1 MFGADLLTFNV
12 KVPYGG
18 SEISLKIPEKNF
30 VEVLKPGF
38 IPGVE
43 NPEKLIEES
52 IKNPLNSKSLEEI
65 VSEGDRVVIVVDD
78 KTRSSPSYLMVPIL
92 TSHLNKIGVSDKDIT
107 ILIAT
112 GTHKPMTDK
121 EEIVKLLGKEVV
133 NRFNIVTHD
142 CDNAEFKFVGTTS
155 RGTPVK
161 VNKIYMNADV
171 KILTGDVTVHYYA
184 GFGGGRKSILPGI
197 SARETISAN
206 HAMMTDCYAV
216 AGNLENNPLSDDMIE
231 AAKLVGS
238 DFTLNVVLNSKKEIV
253 ASFTGDIN
261 KAFFEGVKILEKMVK
276 IPAKEAVDILVISS
290 GGFPKDINLYQ
301 ALKAVDQGLSA
312 VKEGG
317 TIVFLAEC
325 KEGVGNSIFL
335 EWMLKYRT
343 LEEAVTAINE
353 SFCLGGHKVFYLQK
367 ALARADIYIKSRMN
381 TKELEKTFM
390 LKPVEDVQSLL
401 QKLLSENP
409 EAKISI
415 FPYGNDSLAALERK
429 EIVTIKHQ

>member
-1 MFGADLLTFNV
+1 MTVKV
-12 KVPYGG
+12 KVPYGS
-18 SEISLKIPEKNF
+18 SEISLEIPEENF
-30 VEVLKPGF
+30 VEILKPGF
-38 IPGVE
+38 IPGVK
-43 NPEKLIEES
+43 NPQKLIEES
-52 IKNPLNSKSLEEI
+52 IKKPLNSKPLEEI
-65 VSEGDRVVIVVDD
+65 VSSRNSVVIVVDD

-92 TSHLNKIGVSDKDIT
+92 ANHLNKIGVSDKDIT

-121 EEIVKLLGKEVV
+121 EEIVKLLGEEVV

-142 CDNAEFKFVGTTS
+142 CDNAEFEFVGTTT
-155 RGTPVK
+155 RGIPVK
-161 VNKIYMNADV
+161 VNKIYTNADV
-171 KILTGDVTVHYYA
+171 RILTGDVTLHYYA
-184 GFGGGRKSILPGI
+184 GYGGGRKSILPGI

-216 AGNLENNPLSDDMIE
+216 TGNLENNPLSDDMIE
-231 AAKLVGS
+231 AAKLVTT
-238 DFTLNVVLNSKKEIV
+238 DFTLNVVMNTKKEIV
-253 ASFTGDIN
+253 ASFAGDMETVLL
-261 KAFFEGVKILEKMVK
+261 EGVKILDKMAK
-276 IPAKEAVDILVISS
+276 IPVKEAVDILVISS

-317 TIVFLAEC
+317 TIIFLAEC
-325 KEGVGNSIFL
+325 KEGVGNNIFL
-335 EWMLKYRT
+335 DWMLKYRT
-343 LEEAVTAINE
+343 LEKAVTAIND

-367 ALARADIYIKSRMN
+367 ALSRAKIYVTSSMDP
-381 TKELEKTFM
+381 KELEETFM

-401 QKLLSENP
+401 QKLLGENP

-429 EIVTIKHQ
+429 EVVTIKH

>member
-1 MFGADLLTFNV
+1 MTVNV

-18 SEISLKIPEKNF
+18 SEISLKIPEENF

-43 NPEKLIEES
+43 NPQKLIEES
-52 IKNPLNSKSLEEI
+52 IKNPLNSKPLEEI

-107 ILIAT
+107 IMIAT

-121 EEIVKLLGKEVV
+121 EEIVKLLGGEIV

-142 CDNAEFKFVGTTS
+142 CDNAEFEFVGTTS

-171 KILTGDVTVHYYA
+171 RILTGDVTVHYYA

-206 HAMMTDCYAV
+206 HAMMTDCYAI

-253 ASFTGDIN
+253 ASFAGDIN
-261 KAFFEGVKILEKMVK
+261 KVFFEGVKILEKMVK
-276 IPAKEAVDILVISS
+276 IPARAVVDILVISS

-301 ALKAVDQGLSA
+301 ALKAVDQGLAA

-317 TIVFLAEC
+317 IIVFLSEC

-335 EWMLKYRT
+335 EWMLKYHT

-367 ALARADIYIKSRMN
+367 ALARADIYIKSSMDP
-381 TKELEKTFM
+381 KELEETFM